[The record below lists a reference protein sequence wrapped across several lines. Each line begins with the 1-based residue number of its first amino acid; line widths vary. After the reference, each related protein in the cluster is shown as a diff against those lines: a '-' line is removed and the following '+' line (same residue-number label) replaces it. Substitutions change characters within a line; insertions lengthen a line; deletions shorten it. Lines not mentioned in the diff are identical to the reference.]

1 MQVREQVTQP
11 TEAFQVLLFEHDAA
25 TYAVKAAAVVEILWL
40 TELAPVVEMPPY
52 VVGAMN
58 YRGHTLPVVDLLQ
71 RFGRESRPYEVT
83 DQLVVIE
90 SRSRL
95 VGVIVQRVQDIIHVQ
110 PNDVHETE
118 AFASAGAERGQII
131 THSINRGRMVVM
143 LLDHDAVMDGLDTA
157 RPGLAAPSVSFSA
170 RLDHLPVAQRETL
183 QTRASSLAAPS
194 AAETDED
201 SLALALIR
209 IGDDWFGIDVMTVDQ
224 FIRRPAV
231 TTPVPCSPPHVFG
244 ASNFEG
250 DVLTLVDVS
259 TALDSTLTGT
269 SEDSRVVVIRRGEF
283 LVGAL
288 IDDVM
293 DVVFVEQSDV
303 RDVEG
308 SVLAAN
314 HGFLRGVAEHSGRLV
329 GILDLL
335 GIVMQDEWIVDE
347 RVI

>member
-1 MQVREQVTQP
+1 
-11 TEAFQVLLFEHDAA
+11 
-25 TYAVKAAAVVEILWL
+25 
-40 TELAPVVEMPPY
+40 
-52 VVGAMN
+52 
-58 YRGHTLPVVDLLQ
+58 
-71 RFGRESRPYEVT
+71 
-83 DQLVVIE
+83 
-90 SRSRL
+90 
-95 VGVIVQRVQDIIHVQ
+95 
-110 PNDVHETE
+110 
-118 AFASAGAERGQII
+118 
-131 THSINRGRMVVM
+131 
-143 LLDHDAVMDGLDTA
+143 
-157 RPGLAAPSVSFSA
+157 
-170 RLDHLPVAQRETL
+170 
-183 QTRASSLAAPS
+183 
-194 AAETDED
+194 
-201 SLALALIR
+201 
-209 IGDDWFGIDVMTVDQ
+209 
-224 FIRRPAV
+224 V